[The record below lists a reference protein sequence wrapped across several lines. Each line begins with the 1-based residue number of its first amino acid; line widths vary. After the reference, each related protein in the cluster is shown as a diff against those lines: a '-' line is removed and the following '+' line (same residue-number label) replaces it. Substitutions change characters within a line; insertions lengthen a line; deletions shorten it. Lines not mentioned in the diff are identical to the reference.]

1 MVEKVNG
8 AIGIKIKCNSLKNI
22 LEHLQAK
29 GKTQIGEN
37 VPLMDDC
44 IIRVDDKGIWS
55 ITIDNNKGILAH
67 IKVDNNKDEKH
78 GLETY
83 GKGKIPLDIKKTLN
97 YLMRFSEEDS
107 VELIYEN
114 GMIVLRNTNEKLEY
128 PILTE
133 SFFAGIREEAI
144 RNDML
149 KNIFR
154 KFKEN
159 REEIHKQML
168 AFIKKHR
175 SVYTLNEDKSV
186 ASIHNGTKLENYIDV
201 SCKKLKDVVRDGDL
215 LENRIYPFKVS
226 ENKLNITIKSLRQ
239 GELDRIS
246 RDIYIRKGN
255 LNGEFTTDYPSQ
267 FNAAVS
273 STRGHI
279 HLYFGENKPLLLVK
293 TNDFDYGLNM
303 SYIVSQRPNR
313 K

>member
-1 MVEKVNG
+1 MIEKVNG
-8 AIGIKIKCNSLKNI
+8 MIGLKIKCNSLKNI

-29 GKTQIGEN
+29 GKNQIGES
-37 VPLMDDC
+37 VPFMDDC

-55 ITIDNNKGILAH
+55 ITIDNNRGILAQM
-67 IKVDNNKDEKH
+67 KVNNNKDEKH

-83 GKGKIPLDIKKTLN
+83 GRGKIPLDINKTLN
-97 YLMRFSEEDS
+97 YLKRFSDDDS

-114 GMIVLRNTNEKLEY
+114 GIIVIRNTNGKLGY

-144 RNDML
+144 RNDMP
-149 KNIFR
+149 KNTFR
-154 KFKEN
+154 KNKEDQ
-159 REEIHKQML
+159 EEKYKQML

-175 SVYTLNEDKSV
+175 SVYTLNEDESI
-186 ASIHNGTKLENYIDV
+186 ATIHNGSKLENYVDV
-201 SCKKLKDVVRDGDL
+201 SCKELKDVVRDGDL
-215 LENRIYPFKVS
+215 LENRSYPFRVKD
-226 ENKLNITIKSLRQ
+226 NKLNITIKSLKQ
-239 GELDRIS
+239 GNRDKIS
-246 RDIYIRKGN
+246 RDIYIKNGN

-303 SYIVSQRPNR
+303 SYIVSQRPNI